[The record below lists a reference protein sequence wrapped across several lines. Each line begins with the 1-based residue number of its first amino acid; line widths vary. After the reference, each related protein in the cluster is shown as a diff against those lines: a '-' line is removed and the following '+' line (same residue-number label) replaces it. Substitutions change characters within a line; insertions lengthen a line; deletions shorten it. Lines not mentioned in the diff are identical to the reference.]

1 VATSS
6 SKNRSSRLGPS
17 ECRLL
22 QQNRHEAAVSAVSK
36 YVRLAANT
44 HARHMRLLKTA
55 DAGATG
61 QGAKLP
67 QSVQLAQPRPQYGV
81 RSASPGPQQ
90 RNRVQTKSGALRAI
104 PVLLALIFITTAAM
118 EKRTMS
124 VRMAVANERA
134 IFVFVNIA
142 LSPWFGSRC
151 TDCTSVPH

>member
-1 VATSS
+1 MSDPCRWQRPLLARSGGVGTSP
-6 SKNRSSRLGPS
+6 NCPLGGEHACPPYA
-17 ECRLL
+17 LG
-22 QQNRHEAAVSAVSK
+22 QNLTFEA
-36 YVRLAANT
+36 R
-44 HARHMRLLKTA
+44 
-55 DAGATG
+55 GATG
-61 QGAKLP
+61 QVAKLP
-67 QSVQLAQPRPQYGV
+67 QLVQLAQPRPQYGV

-134 IFVFVNIA
+134 LFVLVNIA

-151 TDCTSVPH
+151 TDRTSVPH